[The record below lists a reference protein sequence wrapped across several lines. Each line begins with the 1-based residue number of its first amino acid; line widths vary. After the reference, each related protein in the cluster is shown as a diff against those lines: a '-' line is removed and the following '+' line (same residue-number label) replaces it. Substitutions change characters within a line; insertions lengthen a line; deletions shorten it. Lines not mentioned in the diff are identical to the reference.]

1 MEVDLILDARADADE
16 LAELGVRAEQKGFSG
31 IWVSSLLDARDPFA
45 NMMQLARSTSRIKMG
60 PIAVN
65 PWDMH
70 PVKISSALH
79 TLNEASGGRAR
90 IVIGGGGEALA
101 SLGLK
106 PERRVRAV
114 QECIEIIRIASG
126 GQRFDYE
133 GQLYQA
139 KGYGLGW
146 LNAAPPN
153 VYAGANMRQMLGM
166 AGRVANGVMLSDMP
180 PALAVSAIQTAR
192 ETAAIKGR
200 DPEALWFSSFT
211 AWHVCAN
218 GEDAEREARRWLL
231 LRGLFRP
238 WVLAEFLEAD
248 EIDLIMASQ
257 PAFLQAFVA
266 GAHEIEGVPEEVL
279 EKIVAN
285 LTLTASSDNLS
296 EVIAELCRYKA
307 LGLSSISLRL
317 YADPAASI
325 DLLAEQVLPH
335 LKG

>member
-1 MEVDLILDARADADE
+1 
-16 LAELGVRAEQKGFSG
+16 
-31 IWVSSLLDARDPFA
+31 
-45 NMMQLARSTSRIKMG
+45 
-60 PIAVN
+60 
-65 PWDMH
+65 
-70 PVKISSALH
+70 
-79 TLNEASGGRAR
+79 
-90 IVIGGGGEALA
+90 
-101 SLGLK
+101 
-106 PERRVRAV
+106 
-114 QECIEIIRIASG
+114 
-126 GQRFDYE
+126 
-133 GQLYQA
+133 
-139 KGYGLGW
+139 
-146 LNAAPPN
+146 
-153 VYAGANMRQMLGM
+153 MRQMLGM

-180 PALAVSAIQTAR
+180 PALAVSAMQTAR

-211 AWHVCAN
+211 AWHVYAN
-218 GEDAEREARRWLL
+218 GEDAEKEARRWLL